1 MQSQTQKPLPPDAT
15 DDPNL
20 RPVRILLVLCGL
32 SALYTSVCAAFSFGY
47 GPIWAFIAVVII
59 LPLGIC
65 LSEVVGRHP
74 SARWHF
80 LLAVISVV
88 VATFVGTWNY
98 QEHWGLFLLA
108 ASGRIY
114 KDVSA
119 SSPAVAH
126 LDAGQI
132 WFDDHAV
139 IDDSSAIGWK
149 EHRFTYCVAP
159 VVGAPHQK
167 EVQYWAV
174 GLDCCDSRG
183 GFRCDDANEI
193 DVRGGLVVP
202 RVGAGVSGFDE
213 DGVSSLV
220 YVPPFVI
227 FAIFLTF
234 CLSSYASFLQAAVV
248 GVSTAFALCIVL
260 PEVIG
265 FRVAVASS
273 SHDGFIRAIEASAA
287 LSNKMAAQP
296 PLLIR
301 WVAQPAWILA
311 GWNSAAI
318 AIWTLTSVAHLF
330 LAFVACILLHTFYN
344 RKIVDA
350 LQRSGAF
357 SAQQQQYGAA
367 GATAGPSASTAGPQA
382 SRSGAGGAAFRDP
395 FLLRGTNP
403 MQP

>member
-1 MQSQTQKPLPPDAT
+1 MKPPSNAT
-15 DDPNL
+15 DDPNF
-20 RPVRILLVLCGL
+20 RPVRILFVLFGL
-32 SALYTSVCAAFSFGY
+32 SALYVSVCAAFSFGY
-47 GPIWAFIAVVII
+47 GPIWAFIAVLMV

-65 LSEVVGRHP
+65 LSEVIGRHP

-88 VATFVGTWNY
+88 LATFIGTWNY

-119 SSPAVAH
+119 ATPAVAH

-132 WFDDHAV
+132 WFDDKAV
-139 IDDSSAIGWK
+139 VDDSSAIGYK

-159 VVGAPHQK
+159 ILGTPHQK

-174 GLDCCDSRG
+174 GLDCCDDRG
-183 GFRCDDANEI
+183 GFRCDDAEDI
-193 DVRGGLVVP
+193 KVRGGLVVP
-202 RVGAGVSGFDE
+202 RVGAGADGWDE

-220 YVPPFVI
+220 YVPPFII
-227 FAIFLTF
+227 FAVFLTF

-248 GVSTAFALCIVL
+248 GVSTSFLLCIIL

-265 FRVAVASS
+265 FRIAVATS
-273 SHDGFIRAIEASAA
+273 SHDGYIRAIQASAA
-287 LSNKMAAQP
+287 MSNKVAAEH

-301 WVAQPAWILA
+301 WVAQPAWVLA

-318 AIWTLTSVAHLF
+318 AIWVSSSVAHMCVTF
-330 LAFVACILLHTFYN
+330 IACVLLHLFYQ
-344 RKIVDA
+344 RKITDA

-357 SAQQQQYGAA
+357 SQAQQQYD
-367 GATAGPSASTAGPQA
+367 STGQAQA
-382 SRSGAGGAAFRDP
+382 SRAGGNVAFRDP

>member
-1 MQSQTQKPLPPDAT
+1 MKPDAT
-15 DDPNL
+15 DDPNF
-20 RPVRILLVLCGL
+20 RPVRILFVLFGL
-32 SALYTSVCAAFSFGY
+32 SLLYVSVCAAFSFGY
-47 GPIWAFIAVVII
+47 GPIWAFIAVLMV

-65 LSEVVGRHP
+65 LSEVIGRHP

-88 VATFVGTWNY
+88 LATFIGTWNY

-108 ASGRIY
+108 ASGRTY

-119 SSPAVAH
+119 TSPAVAH
-126 LDAGQI
+126 LDAGQV
-132 WFDDHAV
+132 WFDEDAV
-139 IDDSSAIGWK
+139 LDDSSAIGYK
-149 EHRFTYCVAP
+149 EFRYTYCVAP
-159 VVGAPHQK
+159 VIGASNQDK
-167 EVQYWAV
+167 VQYWAV
-174 GLDCCDSRG
+174 GLDCCDERG
-183 GFRCDDANEI
+183 GFRCDDATDI
-193 DVRGGLVVP
+193 GVKGGLVVP
-202 RVGAGVSGFDE
+202 RVGAGAKGWDE

-234 CLSSYASFLQAAVV
+234 CLSSYATFLQAAIV
-248 GVSTAFALCIVL
+248 GVSTAFILCILV

-273 SHDGFIRAIEASAA
+273 SHDGYIRAIQASAA
-287 LSNKMAAQP
+287 MSNKVAAEH

-301 WVAQPAWILA
+301 WVAEPAWILA

-318 AIWTLTSVAHLF
+318 AIWVSTSIAHLF
-330 LAFVACILLHTFYN
+330 IAFIACVLLHVFYQ
-344 RKIVDA
+344 RKITDA

-357 SAQQQQYGAA
+357 SQQQQYNSMGSQA
-367 GATAGPSASTAGPQA
+367 GAPGQ
-382 SRSGAGGAAFRDP
+382 SRAGGNVAFRDP